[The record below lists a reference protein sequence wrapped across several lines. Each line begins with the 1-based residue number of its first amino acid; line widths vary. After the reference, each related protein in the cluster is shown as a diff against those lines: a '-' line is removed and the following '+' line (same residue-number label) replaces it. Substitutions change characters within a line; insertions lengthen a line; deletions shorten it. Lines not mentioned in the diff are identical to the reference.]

1 MSLIN
6 LGLFKPQGQLL
17 ARDVKFRRGP
27 CVTIHGGLRGY
38 GGVISDSS
46 DAGNLLVLMKAVTK
60 KKGQK

>member
-17 ARDVKFRRGP
+17 ARDVKFRGP
-27 CVTIHGGLRGY
+27 CITIHGGLRGY